1 MPIFRILL
9 LTGLLSLSR
18 SAWAQYTIDGRVQT
32 TSAQPLSGATAT
44 LLNTDRGTVANADGS
59 FRLTNV
65 ANGQYTLSISSV
77 GYATQ
82 TRPITVNG
90 PVTLEPIML
99 AEGDNQLGEVVV
111 TAEKRETDIQRTPVA
126 VTVLN
131 AKQLREYRVWSF
143 SDMTALAPSLQTVEH
158 GGSTSA
164 LFINIRGVMGLHSQT
179 AVATYVDGVYQF
191 ESFSV
196 PLTFNNV
203 ERIEVLRGPQGTLY
217 GRNAFGGVINI
228 VTKKPSNKTEGYA
241 EVGLG
246 NYNQQRYSGSFSI
259 PIVRDKLFLGV
270 SGTFNQHS
278 GIYTNTV
285 TNAAFDRPQSIAG
298 AVNLRYLLS
307 PRWTLEFNGRFE
319 RNADKGSYPWVTTDS
334 ALFASPYVVGRN
346 SDNLERRNNVN
357 ASVVA
362 RYRGRRIN
370 VEAISAVLDY
380 KKFFPQGF
388 DGDFTAAP
396 ISTVFSDDHVRTYTQ
411 EVRVSSNTNENERF
425 NWTLGTFL
433 WNAPNGTK
441 LTTIAQSTS
450 AVTGSTFTNGGAA
463 LFGQATYQLT
473 DRLSAT
479 AGLRYD
485 HETRKLG
492 QERRTIL
499 ANGTVNVTNPFTNF
513 ETDFG
518 AVTPKFSVQ
527 YQASAGSFV
536 YAQYARGF
544 RAGGLNVF
552 APNVADIPYGPEY
565 SDNYEVGIK
574 NTLFNN
580 RLRLN
585 LTAFYLQQR
594 NQQINVIEN
603 GFFLIRNTGSLNNL
617 GTEIEVMAQ
626 PAKGLQM
633 QWNASTSNAEYS
645 RLTAF
650 VQGKNRDLTGN
661 KALFN
666 PAFASF
672 LAVQYR
678 YPVRENLSVFLRGE
692 QRYSGAYYLNFD
704 NVIRQS
710 PFTVYNAR
718 AGVTLKNTELAIW
731 GRNLNDA
738 QYRTWATGVFLLS
751 SPRQW
756 GVTLSNRF

>member
-1 MPIFRILL
+1 MTFFRILL
-9 LTGLLSLSR
+9 LATLPASF
-18 SAWAQYTIDGRVQT
+18 AWAQTIEGRVQT
-32 TSAQPLSGATAT
+32 LSAQPLSGATVT
-44 LLNTDRGTVANADGS
+44 LLNTERGTTTAADGS
-59 FRLTNV
+59 FRLANV
-65 ANGQYTLSISSV
+65 ASGQYTLSISSV

-82 TRPITVNG
+82 TRSLTVHE
-90 PVTLEPIML
+90 PLRLEPIGL
-99 AEGDNQLGEVVV
+99 AESDNQLGEVVV
-111 TAEKRETDIQRTPVA
+111 TAEKRETDVQRTPVA

-131 AKQLREYRVWSF
+131 ARQLREYRVWSF

-203 ERIEVLRGPQGTLY
+203 ERIEVLRGPQGTLF

-228 VTKKPSNKTEGYA
+228 ITKKPSNKTEGYA

-246 NYNQQRYSGSFSI
+246 NYAQQRYSGSFSA
-259 PIVRDKLFLGV
+259 PIVADKLFLGV
-270 SGTFNQHS
+270 SGTFNQRS

-298 AVNLRYLLS
+298 ALNLRYLLS
-307 PRWTLEFNGRFE
+307 RSWTLEFNGRFE
-319 RNADKGSYPWVTTDS
+319 RNADKGSYPWVTSDS
-334 ALFASPYVVGRN
+334 VLFASPYVVGRN
-346 SDNLERRNNVN
+346 GENLERRNNLN

-370 VEAISAVLDY
+370 VDAISAVLDY

-388 DGDFTAAP
+388 DGDFTP
-396 ISTVFSDDHVRTYTQ
+396 VTVSTVFSDDHVRTYTQ
-411 EVRVSSNTNENERF
+411 EIRVSSNTNENQRF

-433 WNAPNGTK
+433 WTAPDGTK
-441 LTTIAQSTS
+441 LTTVAQSTS
-450 AVTGSTFTNGGAA
+450 AVTGSGFTNGGAA

-473 DRLSAT
+473 NRLSAT

-485 HETRKLG
+485 RESRQLG
-492 QERRTIL
+492 QERKTIL
-499 ANGTVNVTNPFTNF
+499 ANGTVNITNPYTIFKTS
-513 ETDFG
+513 FG

-527 YQASAGSFV
+527 YQASAASFV

-565 SDNYEVGIK
+565 SDNYEIGVK

-594 NQQINVIEN
+594 NQQINIIEN
-603 GFFLIRNTGSLNNL
+603 GFFLIRNTGNLNNF
-617 GTEIEVMAQ
+617 GTEIEVMAL
-626 PAKGLQM
+626 PVRGLQV
-633 QWNASTSNAEYS
+633 QWNASTSNAEYTS
-645 RLTAF
+645 LTAYI
-650 VQGKNRDLTGN
+650 QGKNRDLTGN

-678 YPVRENLSVFLRGE
+678 YPVSEQLFVFARGE

-710 PFTVYNAR
+710 PFSVYNAR
-718 AGVTLKNTELAIW
+718 AGVTFRNAELAIW
-731 GRNLNDA
+731 GRNLFDA
-738 QYRTWATGVFLLS
+738 HYRTWATGLFLLS
-751 SPRQW
+751 APRQW